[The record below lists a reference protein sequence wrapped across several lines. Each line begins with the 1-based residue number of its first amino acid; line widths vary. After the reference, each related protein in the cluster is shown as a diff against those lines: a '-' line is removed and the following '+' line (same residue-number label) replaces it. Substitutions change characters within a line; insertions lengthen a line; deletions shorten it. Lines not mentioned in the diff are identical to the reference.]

1 MNVYFLEY
9 DLPQLTRIAEDYLKD
24 FDAERLRYPKP
35 LDAFDFTEFKLDLKT
50 DPQRLTPKLTIWGLT
65 AFNDGYWYIWPEGEG
80 LPTKHPV
87 SKQTLLIDERLLLP
101 DASVGWR
108 NFTVLHEGFHWILH
122 PKVFSRQEVVYQK
135 HCNRGSVSSNIG
147 KKKPQL
153 SGIAIT
159 EWQANAAAAAFLMPR
174 DAVANAFRDLLK
186 VSHSQTLPIEWT
198 PTLDAYVYKLADLF
212 SASYT
217 AMKYRLNDLSFM
229 CGFPCRSAA
238 V

>member
-1 MNVYFLEY
+1 MYYLEY
-9 DLPQLTRIAEDYLKD
+9 DLPQLTKIAEDNLRN

-35 LDAFDFTEFKLDLKT
+35 LDAMDFTELKLDLQT
-50 DPQRLTPKLTIWGLT
+50 EPQRLTPNLSIWGLT
-65 AFNDGYWYIWPEGEG
+65 AFNDGYWYIWPEGEEF
-80 LPTKHPV
+80 PTKHPV
-87 SKQTLLIDERLLLP
+87 CKQTMLIDERLLLP

-122 PKVFSRQEVVYQK
+122 QKVFARQEVKYQLHLSK
-135 HCNRGSVSSNIG
+135 DSVSSNIG

-174 DAVANAFRDLLK
+174 GALTTAFRELLK
-186 VSHSQTLPIEWT
+186 VSQSQILPIQWT
-198 PTLDAYVYKLADLF
+198 PTLDAYVYKLAELF
-212 SASYT
+212 SASYP
-217 AMKYRLNDLSFM
+217 AMKYRLNDLNLM
-229 CGFPCRSAA
+229 RGFPCPSAA